1 MKLKP
6 LLMVSA
12 LSAMV
17 AVSGCNTINPYT
29 GETQTAKATK
39 GAGIGAA
46 IGAILGAAT
55 GDKDDRL
62 KRALIG
68 AGIGGL
74 AGGGVGAY
82 MDVQEAKLRQ
92 EMEGT
97 GVSVTR
103 QGDQLILNMPGN
115 ISFDSG
121 SSTIKPSFLN
131 VLHGV
136 TMVLKEYE
144 NTLIT
149 ISGHTDSDGSAE
161 FNQLLSEQR
170 ASNVAS
176 YFLNEGVQIE
186 RLAAIGYGE
195 SRPIAS
201 NSTAEGKYANRR
213 VELYLEPI
221 VRQ

>member
-6 LLMVSA
+6 LAMASA
-12 LSAMV
+12 LSVMFV
-17 AVSGCNTINPYT
+17 VSGCNTINPYT
-29 GETQTAKATK
+29 GETQTSKAAK

-46 IGAILGAAT
+46 VGAILGAAT

-92 EMEGT
+92 ELEGT

-103 QGDQLILNMPGN
+103 NGDQIILNMPGN

-121 SSTIKPSFLN
+121 SSEIKPSFLN

-136 TMVLKEYE
+136 NLVLNKYE
-144 NTLIT
+144 KTLIT
-149 ISGHTDSDGSAE
+149 ISGHTDSDGSNSY
-161 FNQLLSEQR
+161 NQLLSEQR
-170 ASNVAS
+170 ATNVAS
-176 YFLNEGVQIE
+176 YFLNQGIQIE

-195 SRPIAS
+195 TRPIAS
-201 NSTAEGKYANRR
+201 NATPEGKYANRR
-213 VELYLEPI
+213 VELHLDPI
-221 VRQ
+221 VQQ